1 MTLHTQKFIRMRKL
15 IMTLPL
21 LVTPFLIMIFWALGG
36 GKGTAASTPPSERAG
51 LNPGLPDAHFKSE
64 RNAWDKLSLYE
75 QAHRDSMKV
84 REARRTDPYVK
95 LDPLKGSA
103 DSLPGPGRMNPT
115 LGKKEHPIDDADIA
129 EQRINELYRAIQGP
143 PLEASRDEKQVSSA
157 MQSSSISDDIRN
169 LEMMM
174 EMMQASGN
182 ENSELMEMQDVL
194 EKILD
199 VQHPE
204 RVKERLREQSLQR
217 PRYAHSVSTN
227 DEERVGLLGSPVLLD
242 STFQYDNNFFI
253 ENNSF
258 FGLGE
263 EVRLSTSRRPP
274 IPAVIHQDQ
283 SLVSGA
289 VVKLRLTKGIVVDG
303 IEINGGSF
311 VFGQC
316 ALNGERLTI
325 VISAVHAGEMIL
337 PVSLS
342 AYDVDGMEGLHIPGA
357 ISRDVLKQSSD
368 QTVQGLQLSPL
379 NSSLELQA
387 AGAGIETAKN
397 LLSRKSRLVTVTVKA
412 GHKVLLVDT
421 NQNHNH

>member
-1 MTLHTQKFIRMRKL
+1 MILHSQKFIRGRKL
-15 IMTLPL
+15 IMMLPL
-21 LVTPFLIMIFWALGG
+21 LATPFLTMIFWALGG
-36 GKGTAASTPPSERAG
+36 GKGTVALTRTSERAG

-75 QAHRDSMKV
+75 QARRDSLKF

-95 LDPLKGSA
+95 LDPMKGTA
-103 DSLPGPGRMNPT
+103 DSIPEAGRMNPT
-115 LGKKEHPIDDADIA
+115 LGRKDRSMDDADLA
-129 EQRINELYRAIQGP
+129 QHKINELYKAIQG
-143 PLEASRDEKQVSSA
+143 SSA
-157 MQSSSISDDIRN
+157 PNVNPGKEHVAPPVHTSSISDDVRN

-182 ENSELMEMQDVL
+182 ENRELAEMQDVL

-204 RVKERLREQSLQR
+204 RVKERIREQSRQR
-217 PRYAHSVSTN
+217 PRYAHGVSTS
-227 DEERVGLLGSPVLLD
+227 DEQPVGLLGKQVFPD
-242 STFQYDNNFFI
+242 SVFQHHSFFD
-253 ENNSF
+253 EYNGF

-263 EVRLSTSRRPP
+263 EVRLSDSRRRS

-289 VVKLRLTKGIVVDG
+289 VVKLRLTHGVVVDG
-303 IEINGGSF
+303 FEISEGSF

-316 ALNGERLTI
+316 ALNGERLIISISTI
-325 VISAVHAGEMIL
+325 HAEGRIL

-368 QTVQGLQLSPL
+368 QAVQGLQLSPL
-379 NSSLELQA
+379 NTSIELQA

-412 GHKVLLVDT
+412 GHKVILVDT
-421 NQNHNH
+421 NQNYNH